1 LAFSETRPQTATK
14 MPPATTSTPLS
25 MPAAID
31 IATQSPW
38 SRVRRA
44 LEAERRADV
53 TGLVGASRGAL
64 VNGLLAPGPGRARA
78 VLAVARDEDE
88 ADALARDVAF
98 FAGAGAVLRVP
109 ADAVL
114 PYDDLSPDRG
124 VELERLSALA
134 RLHVSPDRVKV
145 IVVSARGLARR
156 TVPRRVFEEGA
167 DLLGTGVEI
176 AREALAEKLVR
187 LGFSRVP
194 LVEDPG
200 TFAVRGGIVDV
211 WSPADPAPVRLE
223 FFGDEIESCRAFD
236 PQSQRS
242 EGDVEEVLLSPAREA
257 LFTPEGKEAAKAAV
271 RDAAERVNRPT
282 SRVREVLDQIDQETP
297 FFGMEALLPGFHP
310 GGLDTLLDYLPAG
323 TAAYVDDAAGL
334 EEALSELEAELRREH
349 EAALRRQELAFPP
362 EAHFLPAAEVLARLA
377 ERPLVRRHGVWLGT
391 AEPIRFPLVETGG
404 IRAEIEAAHGDEGAL
419 GPLTRRL
426 EEWRRRGIAT
436 VVACATPSTQ
446 DRLRRLLEDRH
457 QHVRAH
463 PGPPPGA
470 AEIFDPAVHAHV
482 FPGELS
488 GGFVDGDARLAVI
501 AEEEI
506 FGRRVRKKA
515 RKARDE
521 NAFAA
526 AFRDLNEGDL
536 VVHVEHGIARYLG
549 LTKMQIRGVEG
560 DFLVLAYEG
569 ADRLYLPVAKLRQ
582 VQKFTGA
589 PSETV
594 RLDKLGGQS
603 FALRKARVKEQLLK
617 MAAELLDI
625 YAARAA
631 HPGHVFREPDEI
643 FREFEAEFP
652 WEETPDQAKAIE
664 EVLKDMRKDR
674 QGPAAA
680 APMDRLVCGDVG
692 YGKTEVAM
700 RAAMLAVLSKKQV
713 AVLVPTTILAAQH
726 ERSFRERFKGY
737 PVRIEAI
744 SRMKTAEEVRAV
756 LKDAAA
762 GKVDVVI
769 GTHRLLAAD
778 VSFQDLG
785 LVVVDEEQRFGVA
798 HKERLKKLRKLV
810 DVLTLTATP
819 IPRTLH
825 MSLAGVRDLSII
837 ATPPEDRRAIRTF
850 VMKFDPAQVREA
862 IDGEMKRGGQVFF
875 VHNRVRSIHAI
886 EKFLSE
892 LVPKARIGV
901 AHGQMAQGKL
911 EDVMA
916 RFVNKELDVLLAT
929 SIIESGLDIPSANTI
944 IVNRADHFG
953 LAELYQIRGRV
964 GRSRERAYAYL
975 LVPARRPVTKDA
987 QKRLEVL
994 QRFSE
999 LGAGFRIASHD
1010 LEIRGAGNLLGK
1022 DQSGQIEAVGFELY
1036 SELLDEAVRELRGE
1050 PPREDIDPD
1059 VQLPIAAIIPDAY
1072 MPDVHQRLFFYKR
1085 FAQATSDEEL
1095 EEIRAEIVD
1104 RCGEPPDELDALC
1117 EVMAIKV
1124 RLRAL
1129 AIRALEAGP
1138 GRLVFTLGETA
1149 ALDPFLLA
1157 KHVQGSGGR
1166 LRLTPDMKLVV
1177 VAGGHSPSAR
1187 APPIPPLASGQP
1199 HPAAPALARAKR
1211 AGKGG
1216 APAKAAKPAAEVRPP
1231 PRPPASPAME
1241 AASGRELLRA
1251 ARDALAELARCARA
1265 S

>member
-1 LAFSETRPQTATK
+1 MSTA
-14 MPPATTSTPLS
+14 PEIS
-25 MPAAID
+25 MP
-31 IATQSPW
+31 SPW
-38 SRVRRA
+38 ARVRRA
-44 LEAERRADV
+44 LEADRRAEV
-53 TGLVGASRGAL
+53 TGLVGGSRGAL
-64 VNGLLAPGPGRARA
+64 LRELLAPGPARARA
-78 VLAVARDEDE
+78 VLAVAADEDE
-88 ADALARDVAF
+88 ADGLARDAAF
-98 FAGAGAVLRVP
+98 FAGVDAVVRVP

-134 RLHVSPDRVKV
+134 RLHVSPDRTKV
-145 IVVSARGLARR
+145 VVVSARGLARR
-156 TVPRRVFEEGA
+156 TLPRRVFDAGA
-167 DLLGTGVEI
+167 DLLGKGVEI
-176 AREALAEKLVR
+176 PREELAAKLVR

-200 TFAVRGGIVDV
+200 TFAVRGGIVDL

-223 FFGDEIESCRAFD
+223 FFGDEVESCRAFD

-242 EGDVEEVLLSPAREA
+242 EGEVEEVLLGPAREA
-257 LFTPEGKEAAKAAV
+257 LFTPEGKESAKAAV

-310 GGLDTLLDYLPAG
+310 GGLGTLLDYLPEG
-323 TAAYVDDAAGL
+323 TAAYVDDASGM
-334 EEALSELEAELRREH
+334 EEALGELEAELRREH

-362 EAHFLPAAEVLARLA
+362 EAHFLSAADALARLS
-377 ERPLVRRHGVWLGT
+377 ERPLVRRHKVWLGT
-391 AEPIRFPLVETGG
+391 EEPIRFPLVETSG
-404 IRAEIEAAHGDEGAL
+404 IRGEIEAAHGDEGAL
-419 GPLTRRL
+419 APLTRRL
-426 EEWRRRGIAT
+426 EDWRRRGIAT
-436 VVACATPSTQ
+436 LVACGSPSTQ

-463 PGPPPGA
+463 AGAPGA
-470 AEIFDPAVHAHV
+470 PQELFDPAVHAHV
-482 FPGELS
+482 FAGELS
-488 GGFVDGDARLAVI
+488 GGFVDGDGRLAVV
-501 AEEEI
+501 ADEEI

-549 LTKMQIRGVEG
+549 LTKMQIRGIEG

-582 VQKFTGA
+582 VQKFSGA
-589 PSETV
+589 SPEAV

-631 HPGHVFREPDEI
+631 HPGHAFPEPDEI

-664 EVLKDMRKDR
+664 DVLKDMRKDR
-674 QGPAAA
+674 QGAAVA

-700 RAAMLAVLSKKQV
+700 RAAMLSVLSKKQV
-713 AVLVPTTILAAQH
+713 AVLVPTTLLAAQH
-726 ERSFRERFKGY
+726 ERSFRERFQGY
-737 PVRIEAI
+737 PVRIEAV
-744 SRMKTAEEVRAV
+744 SRMKTAEEIRAV

-762 GKVDVVI
+762 GKVDVLI

-778 VSFQDLG
+778 VAFKDLG

-862 IDGEMKRGGQVFF
+862 VENELKRGGQVFF
-875 VHNRVRSIHAI
+875 VHNRVRSIAAI
-886 EKFLSE
+886 EKFLGE
-892 LVPKARIGV
+892 LVPKARVGV
-901 AHGQMAQGKL
+901 AHGQMSEGKL
-911 EDVMA
+911 EEVMA

-1050 PPREDIDPD
+1050 PPREEIDPD
-1059 VQLPIAAIIPDAY
+1059 VQLPVPAIIPDAY

-1085 FAQATSDEEL
+1085 LAQAASDEEL
-1095 EEIRAEIVD
+1095 EEIRAEIID
-1104 RCGEPPDELDALC
+1104 RCGDPPE
-1117 EVMAIKV
+1117 E
-1124 RLRAL
+1124 
-1129 AIRALEAGP
+1129 
-1138 GRLVFTLGETA
+1138 
-1149 ALDPFLLA
+1149 
-1157 KHVQGSGGR
+1157 
-1166 LRLTPDMKLVV
+1166 
-1177 VAGGHSPSAR
+1177 
-1187 APPIPPLASGQP
+1187 
-1199 HPAAPALARAKR
+1199 
-1211 AGKGG
+1211 
-1216 APAKAAKPAAEVRPP
+1216 
-1231 PRPPASPAME
+1231 
-1241 AASGRELLRA
+1241 
-1251 ARDALAELARCARA
+1251 
-1265 S
+1265 

>member
-1 LAFSETRPQTATK
+1 
-14 MPPATTSTPLS
+14 MPPAPGEPMTTASETST
-25 MPAAID
+25 A
-31 IATQSPW
+31 SPW
-38 SRVRRA
+38 ARVRRA
-44 LEAERRADV
+44 LASGARADV
-53 TGLVGASRGAL
+53 TGLPGAARGRL
-64 VNGLLAPGPGRARA
+64 VAELLAAGEGRARA
-78 VLAVARDEDE
+78 VLAVAVDEED
-88 ADALARDVAF
+88 ADQLARDAAF
-98 FAGAGAVLRVP
+98 FVGAGAVLRIP

-134 RLHVSPDRVKV
+134 RLRLAPERTPVV
-145 IVVSARGLARR
+145 VVSARGLARR
-156 TVPRRVFEEGA
+156 QVPPRVLEEGA
-167 DLLGTGVEI
+167 DLLGKGVEI
-176 AREALAEKLVR
+176 AREALAAKLVL
-187 LGFSRVP
+187 LGFTRVP

-223 FFGDEIESCRAFD
+223 FFGDEVESCRVFD
-236 PQSQRS
+236 PQTQRS
-242 EGDVEEVLLSPAREA
+242 EEEVAEVLLCPAREA
-257 LFTPEGKEAAKAAV
+257 LFTPAGKEAAKAAI
-271 RDAAERVNRPT
+271 REAAERVNRPT
-282 SRVREVLDQIDQETP
+282 SRVREVLDAVDEGTP
-297 FFGMEALLPGFHP
+297 FFGMEALLPGFHA
-310 GGLDTLLDYLPAG
+310 GGLASLLDHLPAS
-323 TAAYVDDAAGL
+323 TAVYLDDAAGV
-334 EEALSELEAELRREH
+334 EEALRDLDAELAREH
-349 EAALRRQELAFPP
+349 EAALRREELALPP
-362 EAHFLPAAEVLARLA
+362 AAHFLTASDALAALAARPAVARH
-377 ERPLVRRHGVWLGT
+377 RVWLGT
-391 AEPIRFPLVETGG
+391 AEPIRFPLVETTGL
-404 IRAEIEAAHGDEGAL
+404 RAEIEAAHGDEGAL
-419 GPLTRRL
+419 APLTRRL
-426 EEWRRRGIAT
+426 EDWRRRGIAA
-436 VVACATPSTQ
+436 VVACGTPSAA
-446 DRLRRLLEDRH
+446 DRLRRLVDDRRQQARSH
-457 QHVRAH
+457 A
-463 PGPPPGA
+463 GPLAAA
-470 AEIFDPAVHAHV
+470 AELYDPAVHVHLL
-482 FPGELS
+482 PGEIS
-488 GGFVDGDARLAVI
+488 GGFVDGDGRLAVL

-506 FGRRVRKKA
+506 FGRRVRKKT
-515 RKARDE
+515 RRARDE

-589 PSETV
+589 SPDGV
-594 RLDKLGGQS
+594 RLDRLGGQS

-617 MAAELLDI
+617 MAAELLDL

-631 HPGHVFREPDEI
+631 HPGFRFAAPDET

-652 WEETPDQAKAIE
+652 WEETPDQAKAID
-664 EVLKDMRKDR
+664 EVLRDMRKEPR
-674 QGPAAA
+674 EPERAGGPAARSA
-680 APMDRLVCGDVG
+680 ASQVDGARASASVPSGPMDRLVCGDVG

-700 RAAMLAVLSKKQV
+700 RAAMAAVLSKRQV

-744 SRMKTAEEVRAV
+744 SRMKSAEEVRAI

-762 GKVDVVI
+762 GKVDILV
-769 GTHRLLAAD
+769 GTHRILAAD
-778 VSFQDLG
+778 VSFPDLG

-798 HKERLKKLRKLV
+798 HKERLKKLRRLV

-850 VMKFDPAQVREA
+850 VMKFDPAAVREA
-862 IDGEMKRGGQVFF
+862 IENELKRGGQVFF
-875 VHNRVRSIHAI
+875 VHNRVRSIAAM

-892 LVPKARIGV
+892 IVPRARVGV
-901 AHGQMAQGKL
+901 AHGQMAEGKL
-911 EDVMA
+911 EEVMA
-916 RFVNKELDVLLAT
+916 RFVNRELDILLAT

-944 IVNRADHFG
+944 IVNRADRFG

-1036 SELLDEAVRELRGE
+1036 SELLDQAVRELKGE
-1050 PPREDIDPD
+1050 PPREEIDPD
-1059 VQLPIAAIIPDAY
+1059 VQLPVPAFIPDPY

-1085 FAQATSDEEL
+1085 LAQAATDEEL

-1104 RCGEPPDELDALC
+1104 RCGEPPEEVDALL
-1117 EVMAIKV
+1117 EVMGVKV

-1138 GRLVFTLGETA
+1138 GRLVLTLGDSA

-1157 KHVQGSGGR
+1157 KLVQGSAGR
-1166 LRLTPDMKLVV
+1166 LRLTPDMKLV
-1177 VAGGHSPSAR
+1177 AAMGG
-1187 APPIPPLASGQP
+1187 PPTR
-1199 HPAAPALARAKR
+1199 PAKGGRP

-1216 APAKAAKPAAEVRPP
+1216 ARAAPAPAALPTTPAAE
-1231 PRPPASPAME
+1231 AMAGRDVLE
-1241 AASGRELLRA
+1241 AARALLA
-1251 ARDALAELARCARA
+1251 DLARCARA
-1265 S
+1265 P

>member
-1 LAFSETRPQTATK
+1 
-14 MPPATTSTPLS
+14 
-25 MPAAID
+25 
-31 IATQSPW
+31 
-38 SRVRRA
+38 
-44 LEAERRADV
+44 
-53 TGLVGASRGAL
+53 
-64 VNGLLAPGPGRARA
+64 
-78 VLAVARDEDE
+78 
-88 ADALARDVAF
+88 
-98 FAGAGAVLRVP
+98 
-109 ADAVL
+109 
-114 PYDDLSPDRG
+114 
-124 VELERLSALA
+124 
-134 RLHVSPDRVKV
+134 
-145 IVVSARGLARR
+145 
-156 TVPRRVFEEGA
+156 
-167 DLLGTGVEI
+167 
-176 AREALAEKLVR
+176 
-187 LGFSRVP
+187 
-194 LVEDPG
+194 
-200 TFAVRGGIVDV
+200 
-211 WSPADPAPVRLE
+211 
-223 FFGDEIESCRAFD
+223 
-236 PQSQRS
+236 
-242 EGDVEEVLLSPAREA
+242 
-257 LFTPEGKEAAKAAV
+257 
-271 RDAAERVNRPT
+271 
-282 SRVREVLDQIDQETP
+282 
-297 FFGMEALLPGFHP
+297 MEALLPGFHRD
-310 GGLDTLLDYLPAG
+310 GLGTLFDYLPPG
-323 TAAYVDDAAGL
+323 TVAYVDDAAGL
-334 EEALSELEAELRREH
+334 EESLAALDEELRREH
-349 EAALRRQELAFPP
+349 EGALRREELAFPP
-362 EAHFLPAAEVLARLA
+362 EAHFLPSQDALARLA
-377 ERPLVRRHGVWLGT
+377 ERPLVRRHRVWLGT
-391 AEPIRFPLVETGG
+391 AEPIRFPLVDTAG
-404 IRAEIEAAHGDEGAL
+404 IRGEIEAAHGDEGAL
-419 GPLTRRL
+419 APLARRL
-426 EEWRRRGIAT
+426 DDWRRRGIAT
-436 VVACATPSTQ
+436 LVACGSPSTQ

-463 PGPPPGA
+463 AAGPPGRPE
-470 AEIFDPAVHAHV
+470 EIFDPAVHAHV
-482 FPGELS
+482 FPGEIS
-488 GGFVDGDARLAVI
+488 GGFVDGDARLAIV
-501 AEEEI
+501 ADEEI
-506 FGRRVRKKA
+506 FGRRVRRKA

-526 AFRDLNEGDL
+526 AFRDLDEGDL
-536 VVHVEHGIARYLG
+536 VVHVEHGIGRYLG

-589 PSETV
+589 SPETV
-594 RLDKLGGQS
+594 RLDRLGGQS

-631 HPGHVFREPDEI
+631 HPGHAFREPDEV

-664 EVLKDMRKDR
+664 DVLKDMRKDR

-700 RAAMLAVLSKKQV
+700 RAAMLAVLSGKQV
-713 AVLVPTTILAAQH
+713 AILVPTTILAAQH

-737 PVRIEAI
+737 PVRVESV
-744 SRMKTAEEVRAV
+744 SRMRSAEEVRAV
-756 LKDAAA
+756 LKEAAA
-762 GKVDVVI
+762 GKVDVLI

-778 VSFQDLG
+778 VSFKDLG

-837 ATPPEDRRAIRTF
+837 ATPPEDRRAIRSF
-850 VMKFDPAQVREA
+850 VMKFDPAAVREA
-862 IDGEMKRGGQVFF
+862 IDNEMKRGGQVFF
-875 VHNRVRSIHAI
+875 VHNRVRSIRAI

-892 LVPKARIGV
+892 LVPKARIGI
-901 AHGQMAQGKL
+901 AHGQMGQGQL
-911 EDVMA
+911 EEVMA
-916 RFVNKELDVLLAT
+916 RFVNKDLDVLLAT

-944 IVNRADHFG
+944 VVNRADRFG

-1050 PPREDIDPD
+1050 PPREEIDPD
-1059 VQLPIAAIIPDAY
+1059 VLLPVPAIIPDAY

-1085 FAQATSDEEL
+1085 LAQAATDEEL
-1095 EEIRAEIVD
+1095 GEIRAEIVD
-1104 RCGEPPDELDALC
+1104 RCGDPPEELDALI
-1117 EVMAIKV
+1117 EVMGLRV

-1138 GRLVFTLGETA
+1138 GRLVFTLGESA

-1157 KHVQGSGGR
+1157 KHVQASAGR
-1166 LRLTPDMKLVV
+1166 LRLTPDMKLVASLGTPPAAARRAGP
-1177 VAGGHSPSAR
+1177 AGGSRPGPGGAGRGAAAHAR
-1187 APPIPPLASGQP
+1187 PVAPPPSS
-1199 HPAAPALARAKR
+1199 PAL
-1211 AGKGG
+1211 
-1216 APAKAAKPAAEVRPP
+1216 
-1231 PRPPASPAME
+1231 E

-1251 ARDALAELARCARA
+1251 AREALAELARCARQ
-1265 S
+1265 